1 MLPRRVQLPRG
12 DLIVADP
19 VRFSTKQRFY
29 AWTRKIGV
37 SNITVFHT
45 SIGYIGRMVTQQHD
59 RCLDTSTQTHDD
71 IEVATLRSAAH

>member
-29 AWTRKIGV
+29 A
-37 SNITVFHT
+37 
-45 SIGYIGRMVTQQHD
+45 
-59 RCLDTSTQTHDD
+59 
-71 IEVATLRSAAH
+71 